1 MQLALLAIAVLS
13 FVAAIIWMMVAPGF
27 EPLLAILAG
36 IAALLAYFSREKS
49 REETETLDQRNR
61 RIMLN
66 RVEDFWVKGIL
77 EKSLYGAA
85 LLELGIKEDPSMVS
99 YPWTIKTEPTGQ
111 ILPTGKSMLQIFE
124 EIGHEHSLLIL
135 GEPGSGKTTM
145 LLELARQLIE
155 RARKNEKEPIPV
167 VFNLSAWKE
176 NQTLADWLAQQ
187 LNFTYFVPKKT
198 ALEWLDQDR
207 MLLLLDGLDEI
218 EADFRAK
225 CFDAV
230 NEFII
235 EHGFTSIVI
244 CSRIEE
250 YSAIDAK
257 LSFDGA
263 IILQPLTSKQ
273 INAYFDRFG
282 KSLVGVKQLLRKDNV
297 LKELVETPLML
308 NIVALTYKDLEHQE
322 VRASQNIEDQRN
334 QLFNI
339 YIDHMFERSTRTP
352 KFSFT
357 QQQTERYLS
366 WLANKMTQRNVLAFQ
381 VEDLQPS
388 WLEDDN
394 QGISYMLSVGLICW
408 LIIGPIT
415 WLLLSMLD
423 RQINIDRLIFSLI
436 CGAILVVPI
445 LGFMVVALTRK
456 ITMVDRL
463 EWSWEK
469 ISDEINPRI
478 MIVGL
483 IMGVIILSGALL
495 ILRLNV
501 ELSAQLNSEV
511 INAALLF
518 CVIIGMAGT
527 ILGLVTG
534 GLASRHIEE
543 TTHPGQHLR
552 QTLFNAVFVSIITIL
567 GVGLTFVMLPM
578 IGKLSSGL
586 NDLLLNALR
595 GFLLF
600 IGLILVSTV
609 AFFFGIQ
616 ALIQHYALRLVLAQ
630 YELLPLRLIPFL
642 EYAVDL
648 IFLRRVGG
656 SYIFIHRLLM
666 EHFADMDV

>member
-235 EHGFTSIVI
+235 EHGCTSIVI

-250 YSAIDAK
+250 
-257 LSFDGA
+257 
-263 IILQPLTSKQ
+263 
-273 INAYFDRFG
+273 
-282 KSLVGVKQLLRKDNV
+282 
-297 LKELVETPLML
+297 
-308 NIVALTYKDLEHQE
+308 
-322 VRASQNIEDQRN
+322 
-334 QLFNI
+334 
-339 YIDHMFERSTRTP
+339 
-352 KFSFT
+352 
-357 QQQTERYLS
+357 
-366 WLANKMTQRNVLAFQ
+366 
-381 VEDLQPS
+381 
-388 WLEDDN
+388 
-394 QGISYMLSVGLICW
+394 
-408 LIIGPIT
+408 
-415 WLLLSMLD
+415 
-423 RQINIDRLIFSLI
+423 
-436 CGAILVVPI
+436 
-445 LGFMVVALTRK
+445 
-456 ITMVDRL
+456 
-463 EWSWEK
+463 
-469 ISDEINPRI
+469 
-478 MIVGL
+478 
-483 IMGVIILSGALL
+483 
-495 ILRLNV
+495 
-501 ELSAQLNSEV
+501 
-511 INAALLF
+511 
-518 CVIIGMAGT
+518 
-527 ILGLVTG
+527 
-534 GLASRHIEE
+534 
-543 TTHPGQHLR
+543 
-552 QTLFNAVFVSIITIL
+552 
-567 GVGLTFVMLPM
+567 
-578 IGKLSSGL
+578 
-586 NDLLLNALR
+586 
-595 GFLLF
+595 
-600 IGLILVSTV
+600 
-609 AFFFGIQ
+609 
-616 ALIQHYALRLVLAQ
+616 
-630 YELLPLRLIPFL
+630 
-642 EYAVDL
+642 
-648 IFLRRVGG
+648 
-656 SYIFIHRLLM
+656 
-666 EHFADMDV
+666 